1 MDRPVFVSEHLPMD
15 KYAEACSMES
25 REEITVKSG
34 ITVDIIILPGRIMVS
49 SEAYNK
55 LKEMAAE

>member
-1 MDRPVFVSEHLPMD
+1 MD
-15 KYAEACSMES
+15 KYAEVCSMES
-25 REEITVKSG
+25 REEIMVKSG
-34 ITVDIIILPGRIMVS
+34 ITVGTIILPGRIMVS